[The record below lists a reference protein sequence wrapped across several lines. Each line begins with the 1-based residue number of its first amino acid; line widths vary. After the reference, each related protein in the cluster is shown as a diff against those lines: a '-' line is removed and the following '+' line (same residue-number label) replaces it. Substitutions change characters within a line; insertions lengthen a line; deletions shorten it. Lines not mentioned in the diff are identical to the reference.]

1 LSIDTKYTSDQIILF
16 LVKSGYELVK
26 RPRRGRYY
34 LEHHS
39 RTNYPPLIIPMGRD
53 DLTAE
58 YVKIL
63 LKNSPL
69 IFTDFKR
76 MVT

>member
-1 LSIDTKYTSDQIILF
+1 MSIDTKYTTDQIILY
-16 LVKSGYELVK
+16 LVKSGYELVR

-34 LEHHS
+34 LEHKS
-39 RTNYPPLIIPMGRD
+39 RKNFPILIIQMGRD
-53 DLTAE
+53 DFTAE

-69 IFTDFKR
+69 TFTDFKK